1 MPGAIGSTQDKS
13 LGRACCSLSVL
24 IASQARYRRQQFF
37 VTLLQAF
44 YFDIQ
49 VPLSVCGH
57 GEVITTGLSGLQDR

>member
-1 MPGAIGSTQDKS
+1 
-13 LGRACCSLSVL
+13 L
-24 IASQARYRRQQFF
+24 IASQARYRRQQSF

-49 VPLSVCGH
+49 FHFVCGH

>member
-13 LGRACCSLSVL
+13 LVRACCSLSVL
-24 IASQARYRRQQFF
+24 IANQARYRRQQSF

-49 VPLSVCGH
+49 FHFVCGH
-57 GEVITTGLSGLQDR
+57 GEVITTGLSGLQD